1 MTERPAVEVL
11 FDERQIA
18 ARVAELGRDV
28 TAAFEGREVTVVSM
42 MKGSLLFT
50 ADLIRAM
57 RVELTCHFLRS
68 SSLREQGAGA
78 RRTDIVFSTDVPYD
92 GRDILL
98 LESVLDTGIT
108 LNFLLDHIREHRP
121 RSLRVCA
128 LVDKPAERKIDV
140 PVDWAAFTL
149 SEPLPEGRFIVG
161 YGLDYA
167 ERYRGLPYLGTIA
180 LPAPPAPGRNVA
192 NHSPGS

>member
-1 MTERPAVEVL
+1 MSGRPDVEVL
-11 FDERQIA
+11 FDERRIA
-18 ARVAELGRDV
+18 ARVAELGREV
-28 TAAFEGREVTVVSM
+28 TSAFAGRPVTVVAM
-42 MKGSLLFT
+42 MKGGLVFA
-50 ADLIRAM
+50 ADLIRALE
-57 RVELTCHFLRS
+57 VDLTCHFLRS

-78 RRTDIVFSTDVPYD
+78 RRTDIVFSTDVPYE

-98 LESVLDTGIT
+98 LESVVDTGIT

-149 SEPLPEGRFIVG
+149 SEPLTEGRFIVG

-180 LPAPPAPGRNVA
+180 RPAPPAPGRTNTTPPE
-192 NHSPGS
+192 S

>member
-1 MTERPAVEVL
+1 MTDRPEVDVL
-11 FDERQIA
+11 FDAQRIA
-18 ARVAELGRDV
+18 ARVAELGRTV
-28 TAAFEGREVTVVSM
+28 SEALAGRPVTVVAM
-42 MKGSLLFT
+42 MKGGLVFA
-50 ADLIRAM
+50 ADLIRALDLD
-57 RVELTCHFLRS
+57 LTCHFLRS
-68 SSLREQGAGA
+68 SSLRDQGVGA
-78 RRTDIVFSTDVPYD
+78 RRTDIVFSTDVPYE

-98 LESVLDTGIT
+98 LESVVDTGIT

-128 LVDKPAERKIDV
+128 LVDKPTERKIDV

-167 ERYRGLPYLGTIA
+167 ERYRGLPYLGTIPRPDA
-180 LPAPPAPGRNVA
+180 ASPGRPFTN
-192 NHSPGS
+192 SPES